1 MSRVLYLILS
11 TIFLPFSIVAQQING
26 NGSIPVGASLIAT
39 YNGTPW
45 LSPSGDFAFG
55 FKQIQQKDSFLLSI
69 WYDKIPENTKV
80 WYPKDGPMVPRGS
93 KVELTNG
100 RGLVLSDPQGKE
112 IWTSGSNNSELAY
125 GFMNDTGNFVIVD
138 SISRKI
144 WESFRFPTDT
154 ILPTQVMERAEEINS
169 KISETNFSTGR
180 FQLRLLKDGN
190 LILRKR
196 DIPSGILYN
205 VYYRS
210 GTRDDSNA
218 TNSGLQVI
226 FDETGYMYI
235 LRRSGQ
241 IFELNQKDALP
252 SKLYYQRATLDSDG
266 VFTQYFHLKNPTGNT
281 SWEVLWSLPKNI
293 CNWIDGTDGSGAC
306 GLNNVCSLDVNLAN
320 CECPQGFSLLD
331 PNDPNGD
338 CKPDF
343 TPTCDEGYDRERFGF
358 IELTNIDWP
367 ESDYVRVQPTTEEN
381 CKTFCLQDCFCA
393 VAIYRDKQCWKKK
406 LPLSNGKKDPSLV
419 VKAFLKSRK
428 GDFYQQPPSVFSPK
442 HKSQRSLIAVILS
455 TCVFVLFLSNG
466 VICMG
471 FFRICK
477 KTTKNPYPSSK
488 SVDTNLPRFTYQ
500 ELVEATDGFKDEL
513 GKGAFG
519 IVYKGVIGETTVAV
533 KKLDRVLKDGEKEFQ
548 TEVNA
553 IAKTHHKN
561 LVQLLGYCDDG
572 DHRLLVYEY
581 MSNGTLAG
589 FLFGDMR
596 PSWKLRSD
604 VIVGIAK
611 GIAYLHEECSTQ
623 VIHCDIKPQNILLD
637 DYYNAKISDFG
648 LAKLLKMDQS
658 RTSTGIRGTKGYVA
672 PEWFRNTPVT
682 VMVDVYSFGVLLL
695 EMISCRKSV
704 VINESDSK
712 DVVAVLTDW
721 AWDCYQEGKLD
732 VFLENDSEALD
743 DYKRLMTFVKVG
755 LWCVQENP
763 SMRPT
768 MRKVIQMLEGVVE
781 VNEPQCPFPFS
792 VTYN

>member
-1 MSRVLYLILS
+1 MARVLYLILS
-11 TIFLPFSIVAQQING
+11 TIFLPFSIVAEQING
-26 NGSIPVGASLIAT
+26 TGSVPVGASLTAT
-39 YNGTPW
+39 DNGMPW

-55 FKQIQQKDSFLLSI
+55 FQRIQQDNFLLSI
-69 WYDKIPENTKV
+69 WYDKIPEKTIV
-80 WYPKDGPMVPRGS
+80 WCPKGGPMVPRGS
-93 KVELTNG
+93 KVELRDG

-112 IWTSGSNNSELAY
+112 VWTSGSNISDRAY

-138 SISRKI
+138 GISGKV

-154 ILPTQVMERAEEINS
+154 ILPTQVMERSGELIS
-169 KISETNFSTGR
+169 KISETNFTLGR
-180 FQLRLLKDGN
+180 FQLTLLQDGN

-196 DIPSGILYN
+196 DIRSGVLYN
-205 VYYRS
+205 TYYRS
-210 GTRDDSNA
+210 GTRDSNRSIA
-218 TNSGLQVI
+218 GKQLI
-226 FDETGYMYI
+226 YDETGYMYV
-235 LRRSGQ
+235 LKGSGQ
-241 IFELNQKDALP
+241 IVDLNRKDAIN
-252 SKLYYQRATLDSDG
+252 SRLYYQRATLESNG
-266 VFTQYFHLKNPTGNT
+266 VFTQYYYPKNPTGNT
-281 SWEVLWSLPKNI
+281 DWTVLRPLPDYI
-293 CNWIDGTDGSGAC
+293 CDWIDGTDGTGAC
-306 GLNNVCSLDVNLAN
+306 GFNSVCSLDGNRVN
-320 CECPQGFSLLD
+320 CECPKGFSLLD
-331 PNDPNGD
+331 PNDPIGD
-338 CKPDF
+338 CKPVSA
-343 TPTCDEGYDRERFGF
+343 PTCDEGYDGNQFDF

-367 ESDYVRVQPTTEEN
+367 GSDYVRVEPTNEET
-381 CKTFCLQDCFCA
+381 CKTFCLQDCLCA
-393 VAIYRDKQCWKKK
+393 VAIYRDQRCWKKK
-406 LPLSNGKKDPSLV
+406 LPLSNGNKDPSPP
-419 VKAFLKSRK
+419 VKAFLKYRI
-428 GDFYQQPPSVFSPK
+428 GDLPNETPYVSSK
-442 HKSQRSLIAVILS
+442 EKNNQRSLIV
-455 TCVFVLFLSNG
+455 
-466 VICMG
+466 
-471 FFRICK
+471 
-477 KTTKNPYPSSK
+477 TTISHYPSSK
-488 SVDTNLPRFTYQ
+488 LVDTNLPRFTYQ
-500 ELVEATDGFKDEL
+500 ELVEATSEFKDEL

-519 IVYKGVIGETTVAV
+519 TVYKGVVGVKTVAV
-533 KKLDRVLKDGEKEFQ
+533 KKLDRVFEDGDKEFK

-572 DHRLLVYEY
+572 DQRLLVYEY

-589 FLFGDMR
+589 FLFGDMK

-611 GIAYLHEECSTQ
+611 GLAYLHEECSTQ

-637 DYYNAKISDFG
+637 DSYNAKISDFG
-648 LAKLLKMDQS
+648 LAKLWMMNQS

-732 VFLENDSEALD
+732 VFLENDLEALD

-781 VNEPQCPFPFS
+781 VNKPPCPFPFS
-792 VTYN
+792 VTDT